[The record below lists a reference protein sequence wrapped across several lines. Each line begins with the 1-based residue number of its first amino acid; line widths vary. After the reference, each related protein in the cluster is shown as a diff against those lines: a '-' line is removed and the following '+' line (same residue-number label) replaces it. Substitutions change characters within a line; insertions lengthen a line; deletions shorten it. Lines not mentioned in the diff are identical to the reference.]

1 MCISQKGSF
10 RHSLVFCWSF
20 IVLHKV
26 GVSCLVALTVLTTH
40 TFAPGVKFSDV
51 FQLLTR
57 SHWSF
62 LTCFNYS
69 VSLVLSIQ
77 LLSIFLSRAELVWS
91 GGISLIPFQI
101 WNNWSTQN
109 SFSINWFLVLYLL
122 PKRDMERTGSCL
134 FPVYRRRRIP
144 SLVTSTYNQ
153 KIILEQHQN

>member
-1 MCISQKGSF
+1 MKMFLRIHVLALTNDVTKKQSLMISEHWLFNGSINAIKSQPVYF
-10 RHSLVFCWSF
+10 IIHLCFCWSF
-20 IVLHKV
+20 IVLHKA
-26 GVSCLVALTVLTTH
+26 GVSCLVALAVLTTH

-77 LLSIFLSRAELVWS
+77 LLSIFLSWAELVWS

-109 SFSINWFLVLYLL
+109 SF
-122 PKRDMERTGSCL
+122 
-134 FPVYRRRRIP
+134 
-144 SLVTSTYNQ
+144 
-153 KIILEQHQN
+153 